1 MSANAE
7 LGARP
12 PRRNSISANDE
23 LGARPPRRN
32 SCAGE
37 LDAVAA
43 AAAATAAAA
52 AADPQHMTTAK
63 LMPMLRR
70 NDGLRALHEKHMR
83 LVGELEVPPDAIA
96 DAALLA
102 AFEDSM
108 MPFTKLVSTE
118 AAAAAAPPPPRAAVA
133 ASARE
138 AREAQAAARATIAAA
153 AAARAG
159 NRSARAPPAAAA
171 IAAGVPPPLPRE
183 IRDIATDLYGAPRA
197 LTPAAIDELRRRAH
211 EAADAFGSAHRE
223 RRGRA
228 ERVLEAVPEP
238 RRARRAR
245 RLQGRRRRARPRA
258 VRPPRGAA
266 AAAAAAT
273 RRERERGAAVS
284 VRACTLRDY
293 ATLVDLQRRE
303 PWHRDR
309 RVRRLLRPMPHLL
322 PLPVEP
328 VALGARA

>member
-1 MSANAE
+1 MGGGALPSRQLQRRARGGSTWLGLDAPEPSPRVGRRDSISANAE

-70 NDGLRALHEKHMR
+70 NDRLRALHEKHMR

-118 AAAAAAPPPPRAAVA
+118 AAAAAAPPPPRAP
-133 ASARE
+133 SPPRRARRGRRGGGE
-138 AREAQAAARATIAAA
+138 GDDRRRGGRARRQPLGARA
-153 AAARAG
+153 
-159 NRSARAPPAAAA
+159 PAAAA

-183 IRDIATDLYGAPRA
+183 IRDIATDLYARPRA

-228 ERVLEAVPEP
+228 ERVLEAVPRAGGARVERAAFKAAVAELGRGRYVHP
-238 RRARRAR
+238 RC
-245 RLQGRRRRARPRA
+245 RRRRRRRDGPRA
-258 VRPPRGAA
+258 
-266 AAAAAAT
+266 
-273 RRERERGAAVS
+273 REGGRVS
-284 VRACTLRDY
+284 
-293 ATLVDLQRRE
+293 
-303 PWHRDR
+303 
-309 RVRRLLRPMPHLL
+309 
-322 PLPVEP
+322 
-328 VALGARA
+328 

>member
-1 MSANAE
+1 MSE

-70 NDGLRALHEKHMR
+70 NDRLRALHEKHMR

-118 AAAAAAPPPPRAAVA
+118 AAAAAAPPPRAAVA

-159 NRSARAPPAAAA
+159 NRSARAAPAAAA

-228 ERVLEAVPEP
+228 ERVLEAVPRTGGARVERAAFKAAVAELGRGRYVHPEVPPPPPPP
-238 RRARRAR
+238 RRAASAR
-245 RLQGRRRRARPRA
+245 GRP
-258 VRPPRGAA
+258 
-266 AAAAAAT
+266 
-273 RRERERGAAVS
+273 VS
-284 VRACTLRDY
+284 
-293 ATLVDLQRRE
+293 
-303 PWHRDR
+303 
-309 RVRRLLRPMPHLL
+309 
-322 PLPVEP
+322 
-328 VALGARA
+328 

>member
-1 MSANAE
+1 MGGGALPADGFQRRARGGSTWRGLDAPEPSPRVGRRDSISANAE

-70 NDGLRALHEKHMR
+70 NDRLRALHEKHMR

-159 NRSARAPPAAAA
+159 NRSARAAPAAAA

-223 RRGRA
+223 RRSRA
-228 ERVLEAVPEP
+228 ERVLEAVPRTGGARVERAAFKAAVAELGRGRYVHPEVPPPPPPP
-238 RRARRAR
+238 RRAASAR
-245 RLQGRRRRARPRA
+245 GRS
-258 VRPPRGAA
+258 G
-266 AAAAAAT
+266 
-273 RRERERGAAVS
+273 
-284 VRACTLRDY
+284 
-293 ATLVDLQRRE
+293 
-303 PWHRDR
+303 
-309 RVRRLLRPMPHLL
+309 
-322 PLPVEP
+322 
-328 VALGARA
+328 